1 MRQLIIRSIIN
12 MYLQD
17 RDYANYL
24 VGSHDR
30 SERHDQICAGL
41 HRMTDEMLLAVYQRL
56 LIDHPVLVVNVD
68 PDGKYADVYMPRS
81 KYYGGMV
88 ADGSIH
94 T

>member
-1 MRQLIIRSIIN
+1 MRQLIITATIN
-12 MYLQD
+12 TYLQS
-17 RDYANYL
+17 RDYGDYL
-24 VGSHDR
+24 EGSHDR

-41 HRMTDEMLLAVYQRL
+41 YRMTDEMLLAVYQRL
-56 LIDHPVLVVNVD
+56 ILDIPVLVVNVD
-68 PDGKYADVYMPRS
+68 QDGQYADIYIPRS

>member
-1 MRQLIIRSIIN
+1 MRPLIITAIIN
-12 MYLQD
+12 HNLQS
-17 RDYANYL
+17 RDYWHYL
-24 VGSHDR
+24 EGSHDR

-41 HRMTDEMLLAVYQRL
+41 HRMTDDMLLAVYQRTL
-56 LIDHPVLVVNVD
+56 LDNPVLIVNVD
-68 PDGKYADVYMPRS
+68 EDGKYADVYLPRS

>member
-12 MYLQD
+12 MYLQN
-17 RDYANYL
+17 RDYADYL
-24 VGSHDR
+24 AGSHDR

-41 HRMTDEMLLAVYQRL
+41 YRMTDEMLLAVYQRL

-68 PDGKYADVYMPRS
+68 QDGKYADLYIPRS
-81 KYYGGMV
+81 KYYGGMLK
-88 ADGSIH
+88 DGSIH

>member
-1 MRQLIIRSIIN
+1 MRQLIVRSIIN
-12 MYLQD
+12 IYLQN
-17 RDYANYL
+17 RDYADYL
-24 VGSHDR
+24 AGSHDR
-30 SERHDQICAGL
+30 SERHNEICVGL

-56 LIDHPVLVVNVD
+56 LIDHPVLVVSVD
-68 PDGKYADVYMPRS
+68 QDGKYADLYMPRS

>member
-1 MRQLIIRSIIN
+1 MRQLIITAIIN
-12 MYLQD
+12 TYLQS
-17 RDYANYL
+17 RDYGDYL
-24 VGSHDR
+24 EFVKDR
-30 SERHDQICAGL
+30 ADKHNQICAGL

-56 LIDHPVLVVNVD
+56 LIDSPVLVVNVD
-68 PDGKYADVYMPRS
+68 KDGRYADLYLPRS